1 MELYEKPIH
10 HIASLPFF
18 PLSNHSPFTTFK
30 CSNLKAEP
38 VLNHLIKMQK
48 KLQKHNAFCTSRC
61 KKEENNILKIFD
73 QASLAL

>member
-18 PLSNHSPFTTFK
+18 PLLNHPPFTTFK

-38 VLNHLIKMQK
+38 ALNHLIKMQK
-48 KLQKHNAFCTSRC
+48 NFKNTMHSAHLDE
-61 KKEENNILKIFD
+61 KKEENILKIFD